1 MTNASLVSLQ
11 SENGKGTSTLPQ
23 VRRVVICAGTG
34 CMANG
39 AMKVF
44 EQFKNEVADSGLHV
58 VLELFCMIGYH
69 GQ

>member
-1 MTNASLVSLQ
+1 MSSAELVPLMTG
-11 SENGKGTSTLPQ
+11 NGNGISTLPQ

-44 EQFKNEVADSGLHV
+44 DQFKSAMKDSGLQV
-58 VLELFCMIGYH
+58 IL
-69 GQ
+69 